1 MDPEDGGSSTDKTNK
16 IRNQQERQ
24 TRVLQLSREATALL
38 ERTRL
43 HVRVQCQ
50 AIHAKNARHM
60 LIDLID
66 YFQPT
71 LVLVGSRGLGK
82 LKGTI
87 LGSMSHYLIQ
97 KSSAPVM
104 VSKVVDGVVAHTLT
118 APCTSGHAA
127 SLEAGAQAAKAHFGP
142 AEGAPCRRTCEC
154 DDRHGIT
161 HRHAAADRKCC

>member
-1 MDPEDGGSSTDKTNK
+1 MSPDKSRFEGGLELESDLTQSTTVDPEDGGSSTDKTNK

-104 VSKVVDGVVAHTLT
+104 VSSVRPVLHDPHWLT
-118 APCTSGHAA
+118 PWA
-127 SLEAGAQAAKAHFGP
+127 LL
-142 AEGAPCRRTCEC
+142 
-154 DDRHGIT
+154 
-161 HRHAAADRKCC
+161 